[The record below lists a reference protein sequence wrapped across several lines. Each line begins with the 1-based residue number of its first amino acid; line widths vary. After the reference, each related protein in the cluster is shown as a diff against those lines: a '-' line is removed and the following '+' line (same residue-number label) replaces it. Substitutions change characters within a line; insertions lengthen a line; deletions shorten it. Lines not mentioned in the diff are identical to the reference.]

1 MHPRFRLLRL
11 LADGQFHS
19 GEALGDALD
28 LSRAGVWKLVQ
39 SLADLGV
46 AVSAVPGRGYRLE
59 QAFEPLD
66 GERILS
72 GIDRGARERLGQVE
86 VLPTVDSTNRFLKTL
101 GASGVRSGTVCL
113 AEHQSAGRGRRG
125 RMWVSPF
132 GAALYLSMLWRFPLA
147 PAALGPLSVAVGV
160 LVAEALEDLGVE
172 GCGLKWP
179 NDLLWRRRKLAGVL
193 TEVAGEATGP
203 AQVVIGLG
211 VNVHLPPAAGDAID
225 QPWVDLSTILG
236 GRPVDR
242 NVLASRLLERLSI
255 GLDRFSREGFAPFR
269 GAWDRL
275 DLARGYPV
283 VVTLGE
289 GKVAGTCLGLDDSGA
304 LLVESQGQ
312 TGRYLS
318 GEVSLRLPA

>member
-1 MHPRFRLLRL
+1 MHPRFRLLGL
-11 LADGQFHS
+11 LADGHFHS
-19 GEALGDALD
+19 GEALGAALD

-39 SLADLGV
+39 SLADLGLE
-46 AVSAVPGRGYRLE
+46 VSAVPGRGYRLE
-59 QAFEPLD
+59 HAFQLLD
-66 GERILS
+66 AERILS
-72 GIDRGARERLGQVE
+72 AVDPAARGRLARVE
-86 VLPTVDSTNRFLKTL
+86 VLPTVDSTNRFLQSL
-101 GASGVRSGTVCL
+101 GASGAPSGTVCL

-125 RMWVSPF
+125 RTWISPF
-132 GAALYLSMLWRFPLA
+132 GAALYLSLLWRFPLA

-160 LVAEALEDLGVE
+160 LVAEALEELGVE
-172 GCGLKWP
+172 GAGLKWP
-179 NDLLWRRRKLAGVL
+179 NDLLWRGRKLAGVL

-211 VNVHLPPAAGDAID
+211 VNVHLPPAVGDAID
-225 QPWVDLSTILG
+225 QPWVDLSTIQG
-236 GRPVDR
+236 GRVDR

-275 DLARGYPV
+275 DLARGRPV
-283 VVTLGE
+283 VMTLGE
-289 GKVAGTCLGLDDSGA
+289 GRVAGTCRGLDDSGA
-304 LLVESQGQ
+304 LLVESQGR